1 MEYFFAMLTA
11 LSFAS
16 PETFNRNFFK
26 LILETVK
33 TKGHTTLDDTT
44 GTIKLPAAEEVLEPN
59 EMTIQ
64 SNVLKDTIPSDSS
77 LLAEALK
84 SSSEKRYVDTYF
96 IDFKTKK
103 QKVNPIIFVNNT
115 MFRSRGNDPANDEWL
130 EYKFIEENK
139 TAAERKQIIDDL
151 KGMCTKISDIPISG
165 GNQWYRSNGADFDEF
180 ARKHLYVVQ
189 IENKY
194 SLKGNSAYILPLWL
208 RSANPFFLK
217 SEWM

>member
-1 MEYFFAMLTA
+1 
-11 LSFAS
+11 
-16 PETFNRNFFK
+16 
-26 LILETVK
+26 
-33 TKGHTTLDDTT
+33 
-44 GTIKLPAAEEVLEPN
+44 
-59 EMTIQ
+59 MTIQ

-84 SSSEKRYVDTYF
+84 SSSEKRYIDTYF

-151 KGMCTKISDIPISG
+151 KGMCTKI
-165 GNQWYRSNGADFDEF
+165 R
-180 ARKHLYVVQ
+180 
-189 IENKY
+189 
-194 SLKGNSAYILPLWL
+194 
-208 RSANPFFLK
+208 
-217 SEWM
+217 